1 MNLYRKLASSKG
13 STKVDSA
20 ENDLESG
27 IDRLLKQLQQV
38 DSQMQAWV
46 LSGGSEMVSHT
57 LTRHQEILQDLT
69 QEFHRL
75 RSGMRAKQEHALLL
89 EDFRELDRTRLDL
102 EDGVD
107 SADQALLREHVSIS
121 RNTGQMD
128 NVISQAQATLGSLV
142 LQRSA
147 FGGINSKLSNVSSRL
162 PTVNQILSAIKR
174 RKSMDTIILSLVASR
189 NHHLVSFSN
198 NCAFKTPIEFD
209 DHLLGGGGGG
219 GGEVDVFYVIS
230 SRNINHQ
237 GIQNSS
243 ALYGVPYPH
252 ILTRDENILM
262 VQPETLQ
269 MGDNNEDP
277 WLAPDKLYHVLFCLS
292 LTLLFSKLASLAR
305 YPFLKRH
312 SIRVGAI
319 LSLFAGATKEAADQI
334 GLFPSAGASSK
345 DAVADI
351 IGVLIA
357 VAALS
362 MFKSKNSNGSD
373 SGSGQTRRVLPL

>member
-174 RKSMDTIILSLVASR
+174 RKSMDTIILSLVAS
-189 NHHLVSFSN
+189 V
-198 NCAFKTPIEFD
+198 CT
-209 DHLLGGGGGG
+209 
-219 GGEVDVFYVIS
+219 
-230 SRNINHQ
+230 
-237 GIQNSS
+237 
-243 ALYGVPYPH
+243 
-252 ILTRDENILM
+252 
-262 VQPETLQ
+262 
-269 MGDNNEDP
+269 
-277 WLAPDKLYHVLFCLS
+277 
-292 LTLLFSKLASLAR
+292 
-305 YPFLKRH
+305 FL
-312 SIRVGAI
+312 IFIYWV
-319 LSLFAGATKEAADQI
+319 TK
-334 GLFPSAGASSK
+334 
-345 DAVADI
+345 
-351 IGVLIA
+351 
-357 VAALS
+357 
-362 MFKSKNSNGSD
+362 
-373 SGSGQTRRVLPL
+373 